1 MGKRFTKTTTAPD
14 RHDHREMGDLLQ
26 QSGIDFSSAQLGQL
40 WSYHNLLRQSNPEL
54 NLTRIH
60 NFTNMVLK
68 LYVDSILPGM
78 ITSLPSPL
86 LDLGTG
92 PGMPGIPLK
101 IAFPDLEIILAES
114 RGQRVTFLETVIDR
128 LKLDGISVIGRSIIS
143 RFETPV
149 AGVITRAV
157 EDIGKTLDRIAGCL
171 DAGGQAI
178 FMKGPRC
185 DAEIEAAVERFSG
198 RYQLI
203 ENRSYRI
210 PNTLHARR
218 LVIFRRLD
226 TPLRSLRQQAMTRH
240 TCREI
245 ESEQNRIFKDLKKL
259 LSGRGIK
266 KQQMALI
273 SGAKPVGEVIEA
285 FPKQCTAWIS
295 SGSDSP
301 PPADFP
307 KQAAWYKMTPPLFE
321 ALDVFGTGAP
331 LLLIR
336 TPEIE
341 TWMPETGLPK
351 GCSLFVP
358 FQDPENVG
366 TVIRSAMAFGVDNI
380 VLLAESAHPFHPK
393 SIRASGGAVFHARL
407 LHGPAINDLPDDLPI
422 LPLSAE
428 GRDIADIRFPE
439 TFGILPGIEGPGLPE
454 RLRQQ
459 AVSIPIQKEV
469 ESLNAATAAA
479 IALYLWSRN
488 PGKTRRQNDSGK

>member
-1 MGKRFTKTTTAPD
+1 MGKKIQYTTATPKNPGQ
-14 RHDHREMGDLLQ
+14 REMAALLQ
-26 QSGIDFSSAQLGQL
+26 QSGIDFSNGQLSHL

-68 LYVDSILPGM
+68 LYVDSLLPGM
-78 ITSLPSPL
+78 MVDLPSPL

-101 IAFPDLEIILAES
+101 IAFPDLDIILAES
-114 RGQRVTFLETVIDR
+114 RGQRVTFLESVITR
-128 LKLDGISVIGRSIIS
+128 LKLDRISVVGKSITP

-157 EDIGKTLDRIAGCL
+157 EDIGATLERIAGCL

-178 FMKGPRC
+178 FMKGPQC
-185 DAEIEAAVERFSG
+185 AAEIDAAVDRFAG
-198 RYQLI
+198 QYQLI

-210 PNTLHARR
+210 PHTIHARR
-218 LVIFRRLD
+218 LVVFRRL
-226 TPLRSLRQQAMTRH
+226 TAPVRTLKEQAMTRH
-240 TCREI
+240 TCRTI
-245 ESEQNRIFKDLKKL
+245 ESEQNGIFKDLKKL

-273 SGAKPVGEVIEA
+273 SGSKPVGEAIA
-285 FPKQCTAWIS
+285 SFPERCTAWIS
-295 SGSDSP
+295 PENRVP
-301 PPADFP
+301 PPPDFP
-307 KQAAWYKMTPPLFE
+307 GHADWYQISPPLF
-321 ALDVFGTGAP
+321 ALLDVFGTNAP
-331 LLLIR
+331 LLLVK
-336 TPEIE
+336 TPQIDR
-341 TWMPETGLPK
+341 WAPETALPQ

-366 TVIRSAMAFGVDNI
+366 TVIRSAVAFGVQNVI
-380 VLLAESAHPFHPK
+380 LLAESAHPFHPK
-393 SIRASGGAVFHARL
+393 SIRASGGAVFHAHL
-407 LHGPAINDLPDDLPI
+407 LHGPSISDLPGDLPI

-428 GRDIADIRFPE
+428 GKDIAGIRFPE
-439 TFGILPGIEGPGLPE
+439 TFGILPGIEGPGLPD

-469 ESLNAATAAA
+469 ESLNAATATA
-479 IALYLWSRN
+479 IALYLWSRRDC
-488 PGKTRRQNDSGK
+488 PAFHSA